1 MLQIV
6 WANATNRRGEC
17 LQSPKIIM
25 KKYIVDF
32 RKVNNIAEAHKELKL
47 SLNFPDYYGEN
58 LDALNDC
65 LSEIESEHLIY
76 VLTYKEA
83 FDGFD
88 EIMKVFDDNEINYE
102 RIIELREDS
111 LS

>member
-1 MLQIV
+1 
-6 WANATNRRGEC
+6 
-17 LQSPKIIM
+17 M
-25 KKYIVDF
+25 KKYIIDF
-32 RKVNNIAEAHKELKL
+32 RKVNNIAEAHKELKVSL
-47 SLNFPDYYGEN
+47 SFPYYYGEN

-88 EIMKVFDDNEINYE
+88 EIMKVFDDNKINYE
-102 RIIELREDS
+102 RIIELRVDS
-111 LS
+111 